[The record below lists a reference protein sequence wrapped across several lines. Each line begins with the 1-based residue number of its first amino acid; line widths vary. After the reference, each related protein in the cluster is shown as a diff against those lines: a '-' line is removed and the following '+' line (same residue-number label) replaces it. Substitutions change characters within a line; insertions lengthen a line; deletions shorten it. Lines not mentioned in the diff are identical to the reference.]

1 MNLQKIAKLAGVSP
15 STVSRVF
22 SHHPRISEEVR
33 QRVLALAEEYN
44 YHPKLAARQRNIVIL
59 TPDES
64 GYPAHYCVEVLVI
77 ALSGELAKHNFRVE
91 ILPWHSRKRLDN
103 IQFYGAAAVGLQPE
117 EFQDWNRNFAQPLVV
132 LDRELPKPYPGVWEV
147 SSNEKQAMQLAVSH
161 LRERGLE
168 KIGCLIYGEAGVGK
182 TDLRFRYAR
191 AALRQFNYPC
201 NDELLFIASQS
212 TSVEL
217 VGKLLSRGVDALLCP
232 GQSGGL
238 LTAYALSLFGKRIPQ
253 DISLISTEISF
264 FSPYSTPPQTTLNP
278 DYPRLAGKA
287 VEVFQ
292 AFLAGEHHP
301 ARTILPYS
309 LIQRE
314 SVR

>member
-1 MNLQKIAKLAGVSP
+1 MNLQQIAALAGVSP

-22 SHHPRISEEVR
+22 SHHPKISKEVR
-33 QRVLALAEEYN
+33 QRVLAVARQHN
-44 YHPKLAARQRNIVIL
+44 YHPRLSSKQRNIVIL

-77 ALSGELAKHNFRVE
+77 ALSGELARHNFRVE
-91 ILPWHSRKRLDN
+91 ILPWHSRERLEY
-103 IQFYGAAAVGLQPE
+103 IPFYGAAAIGLEPE
-117 EFQDWNRNFAQPLVV
+117 EFQDWNQHFAQPLVV
-132 LDRELPKPYPGVWEV
+132 LDRELSRPYPGVWQV
-147 SSNEKQAMQLAVSH
+147 SSDEKQAMQLAVSH
-161 LRERGLE
+161 LRARHLE
-168 KIGCLIYGEAGVGK
+168 KIGCLIYGEPGSGK
-182 TDLRFRYAR
+182 ADLRFREAR
-191 AALRQFNYPC
+191 EALRRFDYPC
-201 NDELLFIASQS
+201 GEELLLYASE
-212 TSVEL
+212 TGNVEM
-217 VGKLLSRGVDALLCP
+217 VGKLLNRGVDALLCP

-278 DYPRLAGKA
+278 DYPQLAGKA

-292 AFLAGEHHP
+292 ALLSGEQCP
-301 ARTILPYS
+301 VKTVLPYR
-309 LIQRE
+309 LIRRE